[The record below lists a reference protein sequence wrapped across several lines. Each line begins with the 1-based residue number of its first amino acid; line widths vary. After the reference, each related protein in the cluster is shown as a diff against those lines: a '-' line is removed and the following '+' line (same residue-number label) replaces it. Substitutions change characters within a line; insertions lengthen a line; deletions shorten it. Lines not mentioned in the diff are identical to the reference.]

1 MGVIKK
7 LTFSNTVSDSIQDVL
22 EDIQNEENEEVPE
35 IRRPRKTKHR
45 SPRPQAVG
53 GIHLSNA
60 KSGKKKRRVDNCNY
74 LLSLAEPE
82 EVQELSIQDF
92 IPETESVF
100 TQLFTNR
107 DKIEIWNDFINC
119 AQDNEEWFKRNSG
132 GNEIENDAE
141 DLRSKHPAHLTT
153 SCFQRIDNDIRSLL
167 KKKRVPLGALMNLE
181 QELITFFVNRPTSI
195 YHCQLESSFQRLM
208 IHALSKYMDLSSLSY
223 NRNGNRWTRVKN
235 KHQDFYIPTILLSSY
250 LENRYNNRTR

>member
-7 LTFSNTVSDSIQDVL
+7 LTFSNTVSDSIEDVL
-22 EDIQNEENEEVPE
+22 EDIQNEVNEEVPE

-45 SPRPQAVG
+45 SSRPQAVG
-53 GIHLSNA
+53 GIHLTNA
-60 KSGKKKRRVDNCNY
+60 KSGKKKKRVDNCNY

-119 AQDNEEWFKRNSG
+119 AQDNEEWFKRNTG
-132 GNEIENDAE
+132 GNESSEIED
-141 DLRSKHPAHLTT
+141 DLRSKHPAYLGT
-153 SCFQRIDNDIRSLL
+153 SCFQRIHSDIRYLL
-167 KKKRVPLGALMNLE
+167 KRKRVPLGALMYLE
-181 QELITFFVNRPTSI
+181 KELVTFFVNRPTSV
-195 YHCQLESSFQRLM
+195 YHCQLESSFQRLL
-208 IHALSKYMDLSSLSY
+208 IHALSQYMDLSSLSY
-223 NRNGNRWTRVKN
+223 NRSGNRWTRIKN
-235 KHQDFYIPTILLSSY
+235 NHQDFYIPTILLSSY
-250 LENRYNNRTR
+250 LENRYNNVTH

>member
-7 LTFSNTVSDSIQDVL
+7 LTFSNTVSDSIEDVL
-22 EDIQNEENEEVPE
+22 EDIQNQEHEEVPE

-53 GIHLSNA
+53 GIYLSNA
-60 KSGKKKRRVDNCNY
+60 KSGKKKKRVDNCNY
-74 LLSLAEPE
+74 LLSLADPE

-92 IPETESVF
+92 IPKTESVF
-100 TQLFTNR
+100 TQLYTNR

-119 AQDNEEWFKRNSG
+119 TQDNEEWFKRNSG
-132 GNEIENDAE
+132 GNEIKNDA
-141 DLRSKHPAHLTT
+141 DLRSKHPAYLTT
-153 SCFQRIDNDIRSLL
+153 SCFQRINNDIRSLL
-167 KKKRVPLGALMNLE
+167 KKKRVPLGALMYLE

-208 IHALSKYMDLSSLSY
+208 IHALSQYMDLSSLSY

-250 LENRYNNRTR
+250 LENQHNNRTR